1 MRVPESLE
9 PLIDQGVIQHVIRPL
24 MSGKEAQVFL
34 VEAHDE
40 LRIAKVY
47 KEATNRS
54 FKHRA
59 DYTEGRRTRSTRGQ
73 RAMQKR
79 SRFGK
84 REVEAA
90 WRTAEVEAIYKLR
103 DAGVRVPEPFEY
115 LEGVLIMELIRGV
128 DGEPAPRLAD
138 ITPSRAEA
146 NDIFHV
152 LLQEV
157 VKMLCAGLVH
167 GDLSDFNVLIG
178 PDGPVIIDFP
188 QWVDPAFN
196 AKAKDLLIRDVDNLT
211 SFLARHQPT
220 LRGTTYGQELWAL
233 YSAGDLTPST
243 RLTGKFK
250 GSSKRADVDSIVAEI
265 EAAARAEEARR
276 SALGLPPPRRARA
289 PVVFDG
295 PKPAPKSGK
304 GNNAPNQDQ
313 RNSAG
318 GESRK
323 RKRKRRRGRGNGD
336 EGRGN
341 APQASQPRRAPPKP
355 ASDPFDDLDALLKFD
370 ED

>member
-9 PLIDQGVIQHVIRPL
+9 PLVDQGVIQEVVRPL

-34 VEAHDE
+34 VESSGE

-47 KEATNRS
+47 KEANNRS

-59 DYTEGRRTRSTRGQ
+59 DYTEGRRSKSSRGQ

-90 WRTAEVEAIYKLR
+90 WRTAEVEAVYKLR
-103 DAGVRVPEPFEY
+103 DAGVRVPVPYEY
-115 LEGVLIMELIRGV
+115 IEGVLVMELIRGA

-138 ITPSRAEA
+138 VTPSRDDAH
-146 NDIFHV
+146 DIFHF

-178 PDGPVIIDFP
+178 TDGPVIIDFP

-211 SFLARHQPT
+211 SFLARHQPK
-220 LRGTTYGQELWAL
+220 LRGTRYGQEIWGL
-233 YSAGDLTPST
+233 YSAGDLTPTT
-243 RLTGKFK
+243 RLTGKFR
-250 GSSKRADVDSIVAEI
+250 GSSKRANVDSIVAEI

-289 PVVFDG
+289 PVVFEAPP
-295 PKPAPKSGK
+295 PKPARGRRK
-304 GNNAPNQDQ
+304 GNGSAANT
-313 RNSAG
+313 AG
-318 GESRK
+318 GESK
-323 RKRKRRRGRGNGD
+323 RKKRRRRKKNPAG
-336 EGRGN
+336 
-341 APQASQPRRAPPKP
+341 APQAPAPRAAAPPP
-355 ASDPFDDLDALLKFD
+355 RTADAFDDLDALLNI
-370 ED
+370 EDD